1 MTHMSRRSFIGGTA
15 AILGGL
21 RLAGCAAGDLGKN
34 VAETWAAT
42 QDDSLAVLTMRVAG
56 GSVIAMPG
64 DGWAPRDDYIQ
75 LQLSGGSI
83 PGQEIDTVTRNGKK
97 LSVKLKS
104 QDGAASLDL
113 VLTEYRLEGG
123 NVSAVESVLV
133 DYGNGTVADL
143 QKAYE

>member
-21 RLAGCAAGDLGKN
+21 RLAGCAAGDSGKN

-133 DYGNGTVADL
+133 DYGNGTVANL